1 MSFLSKISRIIGDL
15 DDTDRAMAR
24 AILVNKMEECLTK
37 EEKREILRYIE
48 EFCATCKRAA

>member
-37 EEKREILRYIE
+37 EEKKEILQYIE